1 MFEASYTDE
10 KKKKKKEGFELET
23 YDPRVLRKSVAFGCE
38 RARKIP
44 ISSFIEIGSI

>member
-1 MFEASYTDE
+1 MFEGSYTDE
-10 KKKKKKEGFELET
+10 KKKKKKKVSSLKHMIHEFYAKAWRLG
-23 YDPRVLRKSVAFGCE
+23 E